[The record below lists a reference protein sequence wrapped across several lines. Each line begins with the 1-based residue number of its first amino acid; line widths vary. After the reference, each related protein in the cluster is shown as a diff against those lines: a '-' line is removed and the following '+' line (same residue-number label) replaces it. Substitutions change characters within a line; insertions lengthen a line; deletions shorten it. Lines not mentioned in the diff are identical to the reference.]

1 MKTGIAVS
9 LTGLTAYA
17 PVNTPVLGASAASV
31 VRSRSLRL
39 PTCSRYAAIAAC
51 CAGVAILSTSAC
63 SGASTT

>member
-1 MKTGIAVS
+1 MRLP
-9 LTGLTAYA
+9 LTGFTANA

-39 PTCSRYAAIAAC
+39 PPAARYASTAARCAAVVIA
-51 CAGVAILSTSAC
+51 STSAC